1 MKGSKDLSLRSWRE
15 FIRIKLSLMD
25 VKVWNDE
32 WEYACMYAGIR
43 NKIPSRVTNMK
54 KMQLFDFLEVIIIF
68 FLNR

>member
-1 MKGSKDLSLRSWRE
+1 
-15 FIRIKLSLMD
+15 MD